1 MLPVD
6 LGQMRKL
13 EEYLQQAANLRLVL
27 VGGSIDEGSMIV
39 VLAEKPVSLD
49 VLRTMLPVEQVVE
62 KKITVTLKPLTGG

>member
-62 KKITVTLKPLTGG
+62 KKITVTLKPPTGG